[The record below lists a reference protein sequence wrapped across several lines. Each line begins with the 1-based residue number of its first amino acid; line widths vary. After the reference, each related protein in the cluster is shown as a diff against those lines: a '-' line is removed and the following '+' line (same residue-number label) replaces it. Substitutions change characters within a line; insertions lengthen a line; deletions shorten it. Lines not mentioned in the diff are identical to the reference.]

1 VPQRLILIKYKDMKF
16 ENLKKISDCVYELPA
31 KSKQGMLVPARVY
44 ATDGLIST
52 MDDAAFTQIMNV
64 AMLPGIVNYAILLPD
79 GHSGYGFPIG
89 GVAAIDPGD
98 GVISPG
104 GIGFDIN
111 CGIRLMATS
120 LTLEEIKPD
129 IKKLVDMLFSRVPSG
144 VGAKGILSLSDK
156 KFDDA
161 MIKGA
166 EWAVENGYGDAGDL
180 DFIEENGR
188 IKDANPGSVSQKAR
202 ERGRGQIGTL
212 GSGNHFLEIQV
223 AKKENISD
231 EKIAKE
237 FGIYLD
243 NQILI
248 MVHCGSRGFGHQVAT
263 DYLRQFLSVMQP
275 KYKITM
281 PDRELACAP
290 FDSNDGKEYF
300 EAMNCAINIAF
311 LNRQLISHRIREV
324 FSEVFKKSPADLG
337 IRLIYDVCH
346 NTAKLEKHRINGK
359 EKTLLV
365 HRKGAT
371 RAFPKEASGIPLRYK
386 GTGQPVIIG
395 GSMESGSYL
404 LVGGSSAE
412 ETFYSTVHGS
422 GRILSRTQAKKQFRG
437 DVLQREMEDRGIYV
451 RTASYSGLAEEAGAA
466 YKNPDDVVR
475 ATELARLSK
484 PVARLLPLGNV
495 KG

>member
-1 VPQRLILIKYKDMKF
+1 MKP
-16 ENLKKISDCVYELPA
+16 ENLKKISDCLYEAPA
-31 KSKQGMLVPARVY
+31 SCKAGMLVPARIY
-44 ATDGLIST
+44 ASEELLRT
-52 MDDAAFTQIMNV
+52 MDDAAFSQITNV

-89 GVAAIDPGD
+89 GVAATDPGE

-120 LTLEEIKPD
+120 LTLDEIKPD
-129 IKKLVDMLFSRVPSG
+129 IKKLVDALFAHVPSG
-144 VGAKGILSLSDK
+144 VGAKGILNLPDR

-166 EWAVENGYGDAGDL
+166 AWAVENGYGNESDL
-180 DFIEENGR
+180 EFTEENGC
-188 IKDANPGSVSQKAR
+188 IKDADPAFVSQKAR
-202 ERGRGQIGTL
+202 DRGRNQIGTL
-212 GSGNHFLEIQV
+212 GSGNHFLEMQV
-223 AKKENISD
+223 AKKENIFD
-231 EKIAKE
+231 EKTARE

-243 NQILI
+243 NQIMI
-248 MVHCGSRGFGHQVAT
+248 MIHCGSRGFGHQIAT

-275 KYKITM
+275 KYKLSM

-290 FDSNDGKEYF
+290 FDSVDGREYF
-300 EAMNCAINIAF
+300 GAMNCAINIAF

-324 FSEVFKKSPADLG
+324 FSNVFKKSPADLG
-337 IRLIYDVCH
+337 MRLVYDVCH
-346 NTAKLEKHRINGK
+346 NTAKLEKHKVNGSGK
-359 EKTLLV
+359 MLLV

-371 RAFPKEASGIPLRYK
+371 RAFPKETAGIPSRYK
-386 GTGQPVIIG
+386 SAGQPVIIG

-404 LVGGSSAE
+404 LAGYPGAE

-422 GRILSRTQAKKQFRG
+422 GRMLSRTQAKKQFRG
-437 DVLQREMEDRGIYV
+437 DALQKQMEERGIYV
-451 RTASYSGLAEEAGAA
+451 RTASCSGLAEEAGAA
-466 YKNPDDVVR
+466 YKNADDVVR
-475 ATELARLSK
+475 ATELAGLSR
-484 PVARLLPLGNV
+484 PVAKLVPLGNI